1 MKRRQNEPTERGG
14 RASVDVGESNEK
26 DGPVVLKNFPLRTKR
41 QMVQNVL
48 ELSQPDRDL
57 VS

>member
-1 MKRRQNEPTERGG
+1 
-14 RASVDVGESNEK
+14 VDVGESNEK